1 MLTPSEIQNDAV
13 LYEDLTNYVADWMVT
28 ARIVF
33 KTDDLLA
40 KSAPIGLG
48 NETIK
53 YDTAVELSAAFFANE
68 YVDNLDEFDATS
80 TVAYAPILQ
89 RPFSVPPRKVLGA
102 ASNGVDIVGKNAAA
116 AMYQVLKKEQSLA
129 FLGYSFDGT
138 NYDHNGVYNAAGS
151 TVAGATWATAGNPLA
166 NVVSARNT
174 IADYYEGPLNLF
186 LHVDQKTEVDASLTS
201 GDGAELPMV
210 ENILGGGRIIQVNT
224 DQTAGTGLLCPTPNA
239 EFGEMMV
246 LENYNVRQDNA
257 TGGKGNMNPHRGW
270 AGVCELPFL
279 KVPKAYC
286 TITGI

>member
-1 MLTPSEIQNDAV
+1 MLTPTEIQNDAV
-13 LYEDLTNYVADWMVT
+13 LYEDLTNYIADWVVS
-28 ARIVF
+28 ARIRF
-33 KTDDLLA
+33 KTDDLLP

-53 YDTAVELSAAFFANE
+53 YDTAVETSAAFYSNE
-68 YVDNLDEFDATS
+68 LRDIFDEYDQTS
-80 TVAYAPILQ
+80 TVAYVPILQ

-102 ASNGVDIVGKNAAA
+102 NANGVNILEKNASA
-116 AMYQVLKKEQSLA
+116 AMYQVLKKEQTLA

-138 NYDHNGVYNAAGS
+138 NMDHNGVYNAASS
-151 TVAGATWATAGNPLA
+151 TVGGATWATAGNPLS
-166 NVVSARNT
+166 NVAEARNT

-186 LHVDQKTEVDASLTS
+186 LHVDQKTELDASLTS

-210 ENILGGGRIIQVNT
+210 ENLLAGGRVIQVNT

-246 LENYNVRQDNA
+246 CEGYNTRQDDT
-257 TGGKGNMNPHRGW
+257 TGGKGNMNTRRGW
-270 AGVCELPFL
+270 SSVAELPFL
-279 KVPKAYC
+279 KIPKAFC